1 MFYEVTLSLPPHKTK
16 NRPLGIYPISPSKTQ
31 GGVRVPVGR
40 MGGDGVGPTEKL
52 KARTADAQG
61 EEDTVGQGCGANS
74 VLSREE
80 PADGDGS

>member
-1 MFYEVTLSLPPHKTK
+1 M
-16 NRPLGIYPISPSKTQ
+16 
-31 GGVRVPVGR
+31 GR